1 MSKSIKAK
9 KLSNPI
15 STGGAGVLFENEVQS
30 SFILLMLSKGVFNPI
45 SNDAI
50 IEKID
55 LQAKRKGYELDDLV
69 VHAKSMLNNAP
80 YKMMTQI
87 KRHISIK
94 KSDDDFKEVIKAA
107 WDDFNNSELFNVNRD
122 LLALI
127 TSALSTN
134 DCDAIYFI
142 LDQAQAANNFQDFY
156 DRINRT
162 NFSSK
167 NKIKKFEIIEDML
180 REANGD
186 NIVSQEKVWEFFKCF
201 RVFIYDLHIRGICSS
216 LLHTI
221 LEIHSPNNSHVVWC
235 LIKDFVSNV
244 NSKAGSI
251 ELSNIPDEIKS
262 YFNSKNNNMYAIKS
276 NNTEPTSIIT
286 KNKHIRDISLLF
298 LLGSFNENNENDVE
312 IVKTFIRMEYNEWIS
327 NLRNIIQEDNGPIFL
342 NNGVW
347 DIKDKQDVFEELK
360 TCIYDEDIN
369 ALKNLLLVS

>member
-1 MSKSIKAK
+1 M
-9 KLSNPI
+9 
-15 STGGAGVLFENEVQS
+15 
-30 SFILLMLSKGVFNPI
+30 
-45 SNDAI
+45 
-50 IEKID
+50 
-55 LQAKRKGYELDDLV
+55 
-69 VHAKSMLNNAP
+69 
-80 YKMMTQI
+80 
-87 KRHISIK
+87 
-94 KSDDDFKEVIKAA
+94 
-107 WDDFNNSELFNVNRD
+107 
-122 LLALI
+122 
-127 TSALSTN
+127 
-134 DCDAIYFI
+134 
-142 LDQAQAANNFQDFY
+142 
-156 DRINRT
+156 
-162 NFSSK
+162 
-167 NKIKKFEIIEDML
+167 
-180 REANGD
+180 
-186 NIVSQEKVWEFFKCF
+186 
-201 RVFIYDLHIRGICSS
+201 FIYDLHIRGICSS